1 MKRRGFTLIELL
13 VVIAIIA
20 ILVALLLPAVQQARE
35 AARRSNCKNN
45 LKQLGIALHDY
56 HDTYSC
62 FPPGRTG
69 TEHGSTTDNDLILS
83 PFFGMLPFM
92 EQGPLYDQ
100 ITSQPEQGDDPNQN
114 RAWWNTQIPGL
125 KCPSDTLQKRDRGK
139 TSYVVNHGD
148 RADETNNREPERHR
162 GIFGGQ
168 GVFRIASVTDGTS
181 NTAAFS
187 EVVQSASYGGD
198 NLEIAGQVRRD
209 TANVHTNPSLCLA
222 QVDPNNP
229 RQFVAGSNG
238 DRWRGDRWGDGRV
251 AFTGFMTILPPNSPS
266 CTNAG
271 SVDNDLVVSAASRH
285 RGGVQ
290 VCMADGAV
298 RFVSENIDAGDP
310 SATPPGRV
318 TTPSPYGIWG
328 AIGTKNCGEP
338 LGEF

>member
-1 MKRRGFTLIELL
+1 MKRKGFTLIELL

-56 HDTYSC
+56 HDTFTV

-69 TEHGSTTDNDLILS
+69 TSAGANNNSLRLS

-100 ITSQPEQGDDPNQN
+100 ITGQPNQGWQPWQGT
-114 RAWWNTQIPGL
+114 AWWNAQIPGL

-139 TSYVVNHGD
+139 TSYVVCHGD
-148 RADETNNREPERHR
+148 RAQQLEDREAERHR

-168 GVFRIASVTDGTS
+168 GVFRIADIIDGTS
-181 NTAAFS
+181 NTIAFS
-187 EVVQSASYGGD
+187 EIVQSAAYGGD
-198 NLEIAGQVRRD
+198 DLEIAGQVRIN
-209 TANVHTNPSLCLA
+209 TANITTDPSACLA
-222 QVDPNNP
+222 TVDPNNP
-229 RQFVAGSNG
+229 RQFIAGSNG
-238 DRWRGDRWGDGRV
+238 ERARGDRWGDSKV
-251 AFTGFMTILPPNSPS
+251 CFTGFQTILPPNSPS
-266 CTNAG
+266 CSQGGTEDANAIH
-271 SVDNDLVVSAASRH
+271 SAASRH

-290 VCMADGAV
+290 VCMADGGV
-298 RFVSENIDAGDP
+298 RFVSENIDAGNP
-310 SATPPGRV
+310 SAAPPGAV
-318 TTPSPYGIWG
+318 STPSPFGIWG
-328 AIGTKNCGEP
+328 ALGTKGGGEP